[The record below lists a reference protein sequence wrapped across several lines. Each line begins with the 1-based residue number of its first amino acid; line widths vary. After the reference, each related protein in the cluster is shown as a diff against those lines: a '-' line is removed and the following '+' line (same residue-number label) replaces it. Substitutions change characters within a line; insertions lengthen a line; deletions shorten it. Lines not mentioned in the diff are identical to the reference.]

1 MHILILPSFFST
13 PEYPNSG
20 VFFRHQAEALSKVV
34 ATVSILYVEPRSIK
48 SLSFSRVLN
57 ENYFQVTDTR
67 INNVNVFRM
76 HAWNPLIQFGTL
88 GGRIWS
94 YVTLKLFEKYIKKY
108 GKPNIIHAHNGLWAG
123 YASAKIKQKFGIPFI
138 ITEHSTGVLT
148 RKLSN
153 DQKTFLKKNYFQADD
168 IVAVGKALSLE
179 VSSLSNKRV
188 KVLSNLVDTRFFKG
202 EKEDKIYKKDSNLFT
217 FVSIGYLVYQK
228 GFDTLIKAFSES
240 FKNQSNVKLNIIGD
254 GVLHED
260 LKQLIL
266 ELQIEDQVKL
276 LGRFNQTEIKQEFE
290 KSDVFVLASHFE
302 TFGVVF
308 IEAMS
313 MGLPVIGTQ
322 CGGPEDFII
331 DDVGILLEPK
341 NVHALATAMKH
352 MRTNIDKYDSV
363 KIRNYILQKYDTS
376 IIVEKIIAVYH
387 SVLSDAKKTIE

>member
-1 MHILILPSFFST
+1 
-13 PEYPNSG
+13 
-20 VFFRHQAEALSKVV
+20 VV
-34 ATVSILYVEPRSIK
+34 GTVSILYVEPRSIN
-48 SLSFSRVLN
+48 SLSLSRILKD
-57 ENYFQVTDTR
+57 NYFQVTDTR

-76 HAWNPLIQFGTL
+76 HAWNPLMQFGTL

-94 YVTLKLFEKYIKKY
+94 YITLKLFEKYIKKY
-108 GKPNIIHAHNGLWAG
+108 GKPDIIHAHNGLWAG

-138 ITEHSTGVLT
+138 ITEHSAGVLT
-148 RKLSN
+148 STLSE
-153 DQKTFLKKNYFQADD
+153 QQEVFLKKSYFQTDE
-168 IVAVGKALSLE
+168 IVAVGRILSLK
-179 VSSLSNKRV
+179 VGVLSNK
-188 KVLSNLVDTRFFKG
+188 KVEILSNLVDASFF
-202 EKEDKIYKKDSNLFT
+202 EHEEEDCRYNKNTNVFT
-217 FVSIGYLVYQK
+217 LVSIGNLVYHK
-228 GFDTLIKAFSES
+228 GFDTLIKAFSEA

-266 ELQIEDQVKL
+266 DLQVEDQVKL

-387 SVLSDAKKTIE
+387 SVLSDAKKTIK